1 MSLYIDYPDKAGF
14 AYGFNVE
21 YPAIVE
27 ISIPIGWA
35 SYLKGFIIFCTSV
48 CNIVWLI
55 TLSLNVYSWFLDGSS
70 PKIKRKET

>member
-27 ISIPIGWA
+27 ISIPIG
-35 SYLKGFIIFCTSV
+35 
-48 CNIVWLI
+48 
-55 TLSLNVYSWFLDGSS
+55 
-70 PKIKRKET
+70 